1 MSDSERNK
9 RTVVEFYELAFN
21 AKKPAEAIAKYAGPR
36 YIQHNPQVGDG
47 PEAFVQFVT
56 GFTKAHPRL
65 HLEIKKV
72 IGEDDFVVLHVHA
85 KTSPEDRGM
94 AVIDIFRLESGRVV
108 EHWDVL
114 QPIPE
119 GSANDNGMF

>member
-9 RTVVEFYELAFN
+9 RTVVEFYQLAFN

-56 GFTKAHPRL
+56 GFTEAHPRL

-72 IGEDDFVVLHVHA
+72 IEEGDFVVLHVHA